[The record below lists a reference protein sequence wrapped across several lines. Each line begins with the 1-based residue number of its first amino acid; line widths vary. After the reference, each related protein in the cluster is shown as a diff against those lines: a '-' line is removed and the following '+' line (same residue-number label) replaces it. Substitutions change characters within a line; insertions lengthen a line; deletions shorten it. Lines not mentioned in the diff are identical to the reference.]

1 MISLLSGIEENVQ
14 LGGMNARSKDG
25 RRLIAITQQPVMEC
39 ALDILTELVQ
49 HKTVTLAAKGDSI
62 PVAVAVANVVT
73 ENMMKGNSK
82 IIDITVD
89 SENQSNGPLVS
100 TIEITITKT
109 N

>member
-1 MISLLSGIEENVQ
+1 M
-14 LGGMNARSKDG
+14 D
-25 RRLIAITQQPVMEC
+25 C
-39 ALDILTELVQ
+39 ALGILTELVQ
-49 HKTVTLAAKGDSI
+49 HRTVILSARGDSI

-82 IIDITVD
+82 ILGIVVD
-89 SENQSNGPLVS
+89 SESQGNNGPLVS

>member
-1 MISLLSGIEENVQ
+1 MSGIEENAQ
-14 LGGMNARSKDG
+14 LDGMNARSKDG
-25 RRLIAITQQPVMEC
+25 QRLIAINQQPVMEC
-39 ALDILTELVQ
+39 ALYILTELVQ
-49 HKTVTLAAKGDSI
+49 HRTVTLAARGDSI

-82 IIDITVD
+82 IIGIIVD